1 MSRLFF
7 LGLALLVSCAGSPP
21 PAPSPVLPTPTTD
34 AGLAPAPTPT
44 AKKLAAS
51 PPVCPT
57 PAQLVTDLTAASQ
70 ATSISL
76 SGVSPLNCPEVGMT
90 QTWAGGKLLF
100 SDSPEKPTV
109 RGKLYEDG
117 TLGATSG
124 TDYNRIFAYHVN
136 GKTTGKMKF
145 TVLLKNMGTE
155 TGALTL
161 QKKGVA
167 GPTNSY
173 LYAGKVTFQRWLDS
187 VAGTATNVTAGST
200 VQLDTAFE
208 TAAVKDYLMH
218 GIWDY
223 SFDQPHQITICA
235 LNETDAPLTVCPTL
249 TVPARDPS
257 HQRGTF
263 PNADKVYDSAAG
275 VVLDTATGI
284 QQFPVAGNTP
294 NDSNA
299 VGTDVTDGSAQTIS
313 GNYGVLYK
321 IHLNTSATDGKKL
334 GFLFNPRG
342 GAWGGS
348 VWAVPGITPGG
359 KFLIPPT
366 TTSLGDNTKG
376 AVEGKYLPGS
386 AFTAWVQFMPTGGS
400 AFPLRFVAVPH

>member
-1 MSRLFF
+1 MKKLLSLCS
-7 LGLALLVSCAGSPP
+7 LLVVACAGRPAPPVPVPP
-21 PAPSPVLPTPTTD
+21 PVTTAPVMD
-34 AGLAPAPTPT
+34 ASAPAPQV
-44 AKKLAAS
+44 LGVAS
-51 PPVCPT
+51 TCTT
-57 PAQLVTDLTAASQ
+57 PAQLITDLTAASQ

-76 SGVSPLNCPEVGMT
+76 SGVTPLNCPEVGMV
-90 QTWAGGKLLF
+90 QTWAGGKLIF
-100 SDSPEKPTV
+100 SDSPEKPSV

-117 TLGATSG
+117 TLGATTG

-136 GKTTGKMKF
+136 GKTSGKMKF
-145 TVLLKNMGTE
+145 TVLLKNTGTE

-173 LYAGKVTFQRWLDS
+173 LYAGKVAFERWLNS
-187 VAGTATNVTAGST
+187 VTGAATNVPAGSS

-223 SFDQPHQITICA
+223 SFDQPHKVMICA
-235 LNETDAPLTVCPTL
+235 LDESDVALTVCPPL
-249 TVPARDPS
+249 AVSVRDPS

-263 PNADKVYDSAAG
+263 PNADKVYDTASG
-275 VVLDTATGI
+275 VVIDTANGI
-284 QQFPVAGNTP
+284 QQFPLAGNTP

-299 VGTDVTDGSAQTIS
+299 VGVDVTDGSAQTIA

-334 GFLFNPRG
+334 GFLLNPRG
-342 GAWGGS
+342 GAWGGAL
-348 VWAVPGITPGG
+348 WTGPGITPGG

-376 AVEGKYLPGS
+376 AVEGKYTPGA
-386 AFTAWVQFMPTGGS
+386 AFTAWAQFMPTGGS

>member
-1 MSRLFF
+1 M
-7 LGLALLVSCAGSPP
+7 V
-21 PAPSPVLPTPTTD
+21 
-34 AGLAPAPTPT
+34 
-44 AKKLAAS
+44 
-51 PPVCPT
+51 
-57 PAQLVTDLTAASQ
+57 
-70 ATSISL
+70 
-76 SGVSPLNCPEVGMT
+76 
-90 QTWAGGKLLF
+90 QTWAGGKLIF
-100 SDSPEKPTV
+100 SDSPEKPSV

-117 TLGATSG
+117 TLGATTG

-136 GKTTGKMKF
+136 GKTSGKMKF
-145 TVLLKNMGTE
+145 TVLLKNTGTE

-173 LYAGKVTFQRWLDS
+173 LYAGKVAFERWLNS
-187 VAGTATNVTAGST
+187 VTGAATNVPAGSS

-223 SFDQPHQITICA
+223 SFDQPHKIMICA
-235 LNETDAPLTVCPTL
+235 LDESDAALTACPPLAVS
-249 TVPARDPS
+249 VRDPS

-263 PNADKVYDSAAG
+263 PNADKVYDTVSGG
-275 VVLDTATGI
+275 VIDTAAGI
-284 QQFPVAGNTP
+284 QQFPLAGNTL

-299 VGTDVTDGSAQTIS
+299 VGVDATDGSAQTIS

-334 GFLFNPRG
+334 GFLLNPRG
-342 GAWGGS
+342 GAWGGAIWTVS
-348 VWAVPGITPGG
+348 GITSGG

-376 AVEGKYLPGS
+376 SVEGKYIPGA
-386 AFTAWVQFMPTGGS
+386 AFTAWAQFMPTGGS